1 MLDFRKELTPDI
13 RQPTSTMKIA
23 IVKYNA
29 GNVESV
35 KNALNRLGS
44 EPILTDDAEILSS
57 ADKVIFPGVGEASS
71 AMRYLRERGLDSA
84 IKNLTQP
91 VLGVCLGMQLLCD
104 FSEENATRC
113 LGVLPYRVRRFQ
125 SGDLKIPQMG
135 WNNIFNLKSA
145 LFGGIAENSYVYFVH
160 SFYVEMGKETIADCD
175 YGVKFSAAVNYK
187 NFYAVQFHAEKSG
200 AVGERILENFLKI

>member
-1 MLDFRKELTPDI
+1 
-13 RQPTSTMKIA
+13 MKIA
-23 IVKYNA
+23 VVKYNA
-29 GNVESV
+29 GNVESI

-44 EPILTDDAEILSS
+44 EPILTDDAETLNS

-71 AMRYLRERGLDSA
+71 AMRYLRERGLDTV

-113 LGVLPYRVRRFQ
+113 LGILPYRVRKFE
-125 SGDLKIPQMG
+125 SGELKIPQMG
-135 WNNIFNLKSA
+135 WNNIFDLKSG
-145 LFGGIAENSYVYFVH
+145 LFGGVKENSYVYFVH
-160 SFYVEMGKETIADCD
+160 SFYVEAGEETIATCD